1 VLIGTPSIYIGR
13 LTASGARADAE
24 APEPGIHEQSLD

>member
-1 VLIGTPSIYIGR
+1 LIGAPSIYIGR
-13 LTASGARADAE
+13 LTASGARVDAE